1 MFLTAKHLEGCSDK
15 TIRYYRC
22 NIEKML
28 DTINI
33 PVIKITTEM
42 LRKYLV
48 EYQTINNCGK
58 VTIDNIRRSLST
70 FFSWLEEEDYIIK
83 SPMKRIHKVKT
94 AVIVKDTIPDEK
106 IEILRDNCNNLRD
119 RAMID
124 FLLSTGI
131 RVGELVRLNIDN
143 IDFSERECVVY
154 GKGDKERKAYFDAK
168 TKIHLLNYIES
179 RTDNNIALFVSLNK
193 PHSRLTESGV
203 ELRLREMGKKLGV
216 EKVHPHTGDTV
227 KVVAKDGRFLA
238 WASYSPASTLRAR
251 CWSFREDEVIDD
263 IWFEKKIREA
273 VAARDGLLE
282 RTNARRILF
291 GEADGLPGLIVDQY
305 GDWLVTQ
312 FQAAGVEAH
321 RELIGRLLLEV
332 TGARG
337 VYDRSDAATRRRE
350 GLEVRSEVLVGETAP
365 DVIEIVEDGVK
376 YGVDVRVGHKTGFY
390 IDQRESRLSAQR
402 AAEEFRRRHGRGLRA
417 LNCFCYTGGFSL
429 ALLKGGAEEVV
440 SVDSSEEALAMAR
453 ANAERNGFTNRAE
466 WLCEDVFTCLRR
478 LRGAGEKFDLVI
490 LDPPKFASSHYH
502 VDRAARAYKDI
513 NLNGLKLLGP
523 GGELFTFSCSGAID
537 VDLFQKIV
545 AGAVIDS
552 GVTAWAT
559 GRFGAGE
566 DHPLLMTCP
575 EGEYLK
581 GLRLAVRP

>member
-1 MFLTAKHLEGCSDK
+1 MDELILKKGK
-15 TIRYYRC
+15 
-22 NIEKML
+22 EKSL
-28 DTINI
+28 
-33 PVIKITTEM
+33 
-42 LRKYLV
+42 LRRHPWVY
-48 EYQTINNCGK
+48 
-58 VTIDNIRRSLST
+58 D
-70 FFSWLEEEDYIIK
+70 
-83 SPMKRIHKVKT
+83 T
-94 AVIVKDTIPDEK
+94 AVE
-106 IEILRDNCNNLRD
+106 
-119 RAMID
+119 RAA
-124 FLLSTGI
+124 G
-131 RVGELVRLNIDN
+131 NP
-143 IDFSERECVVY
+143 
-154 GKGDKERKAYFDAK
+154 KA
-168 TKIHLLNYIES
+168 
-179 RTDNNIALFVSLNK
+179 
-193 PHSRLTESGV
+193 
-203 ELRLREMGKKLGV
+203 
-216 EKVHPHTGDTV
+216 GDTV

-478 LRGAGEKFDLVI
+478 LRDAGEKFDLVI
-490 LDPPKFASSHYH
+490 LDPPKFA
-502 VDRAARAYKDI
+502 
-513 NLNGLKLLGP
+513 
-523 GGELFTFSCSGAID
+523 
-537 VDLFQKIV
+537 
-545 AGAVIDS
+545 
-552 GVTAWAT
+552 
-559 GRFGAGE
+559 
-566 DHPLLMTCP
+566 
-575 EGEYLK
+575 
-581 GLRLAVRP
+581 

>member
-1 MFLTAKHLEGCSDK
+1 MAELILKKGK
-15 TIRYYRC
+15 
-22 NIEKML
+22 EKSL
-28 DTINI
+28 
-33 PVIKITTEM
+33 
-42 LRKYLV
+42 LRRHPWVY
-48 EYQTINNCGK
+48 
-58 VTIDNIRRSLST
+58 D
-70 FFSWLEEEDYIIK
+70 
-83 SPMKRIHKVKT
+83 T
-94 AVIVKDTIPDEK
+94 AVA
-106 IEILRDNCNNLRD
+106 
-119 RAMID
+119 RAA
-124 FLLSTGI
+124 G
-131 RVGELVRLNIDN
+131 NP
-143 IDFSERECVVY
+143 
-154 GKGDKERKAYFDAK
+154 KA
-168 TKIHLLNYIES
+168 
-179 RTDNNIALFVSLNK
+179 
-193 PHSRLTESGV
+193 
-203 ELRLREMGKKLGV
+203 
-216 EKVHPHTGDTV
+216 GDTV

-238 WASYSPASTLRAR
+238 WAAYSPASTLRAR

-402 AAEEFRRRHGRGLRA
+402 AAEEFRHRHGRGLRA

-478 LRGAGEKFDLVI
+478 LRDAGEKFDLVI

-566 DHPLLMTCP
+566 YHPLLMTCP

-581 GLRLAVRP
+581 VLRLAVRP

>member
-1 MFLTAKHLEGCSDK
+1 MDELILKKGK
-15 TIRYYRC
+15 
-22 NIEKML
+22 EKSL
-28 DTINI
+28 
-33 PVIKITTEM
+33 
-42 LRKYLV
+42 LRRHPWVY
-48 EYQTINNCGK
+48 
-58 VTIDNIRRSLST
+58 D
-70 FFSWLEEEDYIIK
+70 
-83 SPMKRIHKVKT
+83 T
-94 AVIVKDTIPDEK
+94 AVE
-106 IEILRDNCNNLRD
+106 
-119 RAMID
+119 RAA
-124 FLLSTGI
+124 G
-131 RVGELVRLNIDN
+131 NP
-143 IDFSERECVVY
+143 
-154 GKGDKERKAYFDAK
+154 KA
-168 TKIHLLNYIES
+168 
-179 RTDNNIALFVSLNK
+179 
-193 PHSRLTESGV
+193 
-203 ELRLREMGKKLGV
+203 
-216 EKVHPHTGDTV
+216 GDTV

-453 ANAERNGFTNRAE
+453 ANAERNGLPTEPNGFVRM
-466 WLCEDVFTCLRR
+466 FLRVCAVCVAPER
-478 LRGAGEKFDLVI
+478 SLI
-490 LDPPKFASSHYH
+490 LSFWILLSSPQATIMSIALH
-502 VDRAARAYKDI
+502 VPTRTSISTD
-513 NLNGLKLLGP
+513 
-523 GGELFTFSCSGAID
+523 
-537 VDLFQKIV
+537 
-545 AGAVIDS
+545 
-552 GVTAWAT
+552 
-559 GRFGAGE
+559 
-566 DHPLLMTCP
+566 
-575 EGEYLK
+575 
-581 GLRLAVRP
+581 

>member
-1 MFLTAKHLEGCSDK
+1 MAELILKKGK
-15 TIRYYRC
+15 
-22 NIEKML
+22 EKSL
-28 DTINI
+28 
-33 PVIKITTEM
+33 
-42 LRKYLV
+42 LRRHPWVY
-48 EYQTINNCGK
+48 
-58 VTIDNIRRSLST
+58 D
-70 FFSWLEEEDYIIK
+70 
-83 SPMKRIHKVKT
+83 T
-94 AVIVKDTIPDEK
+94 AVE
-106 IEILRDNCNNLRD
+106 
-119 RAMID
+119 RAA
-124 FLLSTGI
+124 G
-131 RVGELVRLNIDN
+131 NP
-143 IDFSERECVVY
+143 
-154 GKGDKERKAYFDAK
+154 KA
-168 TKIHLLNYIES
+168 
-179 RTDNNIALFVSLNK
+179 
-193 PHSRLTESGV
+193 
-203 ELRLREMGKKLGV
+203 
-216 EKVHPHTGDTV
+216 GDTV

-238 WASYSPASTLRAR
+238 WAAYSPVSALRAR

-273 VAARDGLLE
+273 VAARAGLLE

-332 TGARG
+332 TGACG

-478 LRGAGEKFDLVI
+478 LRDAGEKFDLVI

-559 GRFGAGE
+559 GRFGEGE

-575 EGEYLK
+575 ECEYLK

>member
-1 MFLTAKHLEGCSDK
+1 MDELILKKGK
-15 TIRYYRC
+15 
-22 NIEKML
+22 EKSL
-28 DTINI
+28 
-33 PVIKITTEM
+33 
-42 LRKYLV
+42 LRRHPWVY
-48 EYQTINNCGK
+48 
-58 VTIDNIRRSLST
+58 D
-70 FFSWLEEEDYIIK
+70 
-83 SPMKRIHKVKT
+83 T
-94 AVIVKDTIPDEK
+94 AVE
-106 IEILRDNCNNLRD
+106 
-119 RAMID
+119 RAA
-124 FLLSTGI
+124 G
-131 RVGELVRLNIDN
+131 NP
-143 IDFSERECVVY
+143 
-154 GKGDKERKAYFDAK
+154 KA
-168 TKIHLLNYIES
+168 
-179 RTDNNIALFVSLNK
+179 
-193 PHSRLTESGV
+193 
-203 ELRLREMGKKLGV
+203 
-216 EKVHPHTGDTV
+216 GDTV

-581 GLRLAVRP
+581 VLRLAVRP

>member
-1 MFLTAKHLEGCSDK
+1 MAELILKKGK
-15 TIRYYRC
+15 
-22 NIEKML
+22 EKSL
-28 DTINI
+28 
-33 PVIKITTEM
+33 
-42 LRKYLV
+42 LRRHPWVY
-48 EYQTINNCGK
+48 
-58 VTIDNIRRSLST
+58 D
-70 FFSWLEEEDYIIK
+70 
-83 SPMKRIHKVKT
+83 T
-94 AVIVKDTIPDEK
+94 AVE
-106 IEILRDNCNNLRD
+106 
-119 RAMID
+119 RAA
-124 FLLSTGI
+124 G
-131 RVGELVRLNIDN
+131 NP
-143 IDFSERECVVY
+143 
-154 GKGDKERKAYFDAK
+154 KA
-168 TKIHLLNYIES
+168 
-179 RTDNNIALFVSLNK
+179 
-193 PHSRLTESGV
+193 
-203 ELRLREMGKKLGV
+203 
-216 EKVHPHTGDTV
+216 GDTV

-238 WASYSPASTLRAR
+238 WAAYSPVSALRAR

-273 VAARDGLLE
+273 VAARAGLLE

-478 LRGAGEKFDLVI
+478 LRDAGEKFDLVI

-502 VDRAARAYKDI
+502 VDLAARAYKDI

>member
-1 MFLTAKHLEGCSDK
+1 MDELILKKGK
-15 TIRYYRC
+15 
-22 NIEKML
+22 EKSL
-28 DTINI
+28 
-33 PVIKITTEM
+33 
-42 LRKYLV
+42 LRRHPWVY
-48 EYQTINNCGK
+48 
-58 VTIDNIRRSLST
+58 D
-70 FFSWLEEEDYIIK
+70 
-83 SPMKRIHKVKT
+83 T
-94 AVIVKDTIPDEK
+94 AVE
-106 IEILRDNCNNLRD
+106 
-119 RAMID
+119 RAA
-124 FLLSTGI
+124 G
-131 RVGELVRLNIDN
+131 NP
-143 IDFSERECVVY
+143 
-154 GKGDKERKAYFDAK
+154 KA
-168 TKIHLLNYIES
+168 
-179 RTDNNIALFVSLNK
+179 
-193 PHSRLTESGV
+193 
-203 ELRLREMGKKLGV
+203 
-216 EKVHPHTGDTV
+216 GDTV

-581 GLRLAVRP
+581 GLQLAVRP

>member
-1 MFLTAKHLEGCSDK
+1 MAELILKKGK
-15 TIRYYRC
+15 
-22 NIEKML
+22 EKSL
-28 DTINI
+28 
-33 PVIKITTEM
+33 
-42 LRKYLV
+42 LRRHPWVY
-48 EYQTINNCGK
+48 
-58 VTIDNIRRSLST
+58 D
-70 FFSWLEEEDYIIK
+70 
-83 SPMKRIHKVKT
+83 T
-94 AVIVKDTIPDEK
+94 AVE
-106 IEILRDNCNNLRD
+106 
-119 RAMID
+119 RAA
-124 FLLSTGI
+124 G
-131 RVGELVRLNIDN
+131 NP
-143 IDFSERECVVY
+143 
-154 GKGDKERKAYFDAK
+154 KA
-168 TKIHLLNYIES
+168 
-179 RTDNNIALFVSLNK
+179 
-193 PHSRLTESGV
+193 
-203 ELRLREMGKKLGV
+203 
-216 EKVHPHTGDTV
+216 GDTV

-238 WASYSPASTLRAR
+238 WAAYSPASTLRAR

-402 AAEEFRRRHGRGLRA
+402 AAEEFRCRHGRGLRA

-440 SVDSSEEALAMAR
+440 SVDSLEEALAMAR

-478 LRGAGEKFDLVI
+478 LRDAGEKFDLVI

>member
-1 MFLTAKHLEGCSDK
+1 MAELILKKGK
-15 TIRYYRC
+15 
-22 NIEKML
+22 EKSL
-28 DTINI
+28 
-33 PVIKITTEM
+33 
-42 LRKYLV
+42 LRRHPWVY
-48 EYQTINNCGK
+48 
-58 VTIDNIRRSLST
+58 D
-70 FFSWLEEEDYIIK
+70 
-83 SPMKRIHKVKT
+83 T
-94 AVIVKDTIPDEK
+94 AVE
-106 IEILRDNCNNLRD
+106 
-119 RAMID
+119 RAA
-124 FLLSTGI
+124 G
-131 RVGELVRLNIDN
+131 NP
-143 IDFSERECVVY
+143 
-154 GKGDKERKAYFDAK
+154 KA
-168 TKIHLLNYIES
+168 
-179 RTDNNIALFVSLNK
+179 
-193 PHSRLTESGV
+193 
-203 ELRLREMGKKLGV
+203 
-216 EKVHPHTGDTV
+216 GDTV

-238 WASYSPASTLRAR
+238 WAAYSPASTLRAR

-478 LRGAGEKFDLVI
+478 LRDAGEKFDLVI

-552 GVTAWAT
+552 GVTALAT